1 MFKSLPILS
10 VSLLAFAVFAGAS
23 IGNFGNSKPMISW
36 FPEQVVQDQ
45 FPGTAKVITVKSTSQ
60 KDLEN
65 VEFWITPQLNKY
77 AAVEPTSIDKVE
89 KNKEY
94 TVQIIVSLPT
104 TVKEK
109 KLVERDIEGLLGDQ
123 ADKDDKDF
131 LKRWDK
137 NKINGLLFVK
147 SDKTIPWFQFW
158 KKDKTKTIKII
169 QPKPLKITINV
180 KQPSAE
186 VIPVGISLPSS
197 DRIVSDPESTLEYVG
212 DEVVVVFKEGTTLET
227 IRNIISTTGGVFVG
241 SEQRINLYQI
251 RFLGADLSQIDA
263 KINLLEL
270 KEEVDS
276 AFRHPLYLGDL

>member
-1 MFKSLPILS
+1 MPKFLPIIS
-10 VSLLAFAVFAGAS
+10 VSFLAFAVFAGAS
-23 IGNFGNSKPMISW
+23 TGNFGNSKPTISW
-36 FPEQVVQDQ
+36 SPEQVVQDQ
-45 FPGTAKVITVKSTSQ
+45 FPGTAKVITAKFTSQ
-60 KDLEN
+60 KDLNN
-65 VEFWITPQLNKY
+65 VEFWIIPRLNKY
-77 AAVEPTSIDKVE
+77 AAVEPISIDKVE

-94 TVQIIVSLPT
+94 AINIIISLPSD
-104 TVKEK
+104 VKTK
-109 KLVERDIEGLLGDQ
+109 QFLDKDIEALLGNQ

-131 LKRWDK
+131 LKHWDK

-147 SDKTIPWFQFW
+147 ADKTIPWFQFW
-158 KKDKTKTIKII
+158 KDKTKTIKII
-169 QPKPLKITINV
+169 QPKPLKISVNV

-186 VIPVGISLPSS
+186 VIPAEISLPSS

-212 DEVVVVFKEGTTLET
+212 DEVVAVFKEGTTIET

-276 AFRHPLYLGDL
+276 AFRHPLYLRDL